1 MPLRICTLEDCG
13 YEDSCFQ
20 TGLLGSVTRVY
31 YCTTKHQAIYDIQR
45 KRQNGSCTHAHSLS
59 HVRLFATPWT
69 IARQAPLSMG
79 FSRQEYWS
87 GLPFPTPGDLPNS
100 GIEAASLESS
110 ALVYLVSNRSNSH
123 DIILTQTSNVSMV
136 HINIGPIFITEEMTV
151 SLFCDWQSASQ
162 NQYLIIV
169 LLDSF

>member
-1 MPLRICTLEDCG
+1 MPLRICTLEDCAW
-13 YEDSCFQ
+13 EDSCFQ

-31 YCTTKHQAIYDIQR
+31 YCTTKHQAIYDI
-45 KRQNGSCTHAHSLS
+45 KEKDKMGHACMLTRSVVS
-59 HVRLFATPWT
+59 DSVTPWT
-69 IARQAPLSMG
+69 AAPQAPLSTG

-110 ALVYLVSNRSNSH
+110 ALVYLVSNRSSFH
-123 DIILTQTSNVSMV
+123 DIILTQTSNVSMA
-136 HINIGPIFITEEMTV
+136 HINIGPIFITEETTV

-169 LLDSF
+169 FLDSF